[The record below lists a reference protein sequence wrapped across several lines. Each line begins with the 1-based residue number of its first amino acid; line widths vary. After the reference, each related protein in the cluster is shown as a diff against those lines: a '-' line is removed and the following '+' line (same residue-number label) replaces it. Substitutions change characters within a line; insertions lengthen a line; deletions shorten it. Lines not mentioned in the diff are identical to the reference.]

1 MNIQRRT
8 LLLGVAL
15 SAAAAFALPSVAQVN
30 EAKKIQKEADAIAYA
45 EKAPQVLALIG
56 GAGKLPDARPLRA
69 TGHGEVW
76 LVITKP
82 VADPKNPSAPKR
94 SVVVELNADTGEV
107 LDISTAE

>member
-1 MNIQRRT
+1 MKIQRRAA
-8 LLLGVAL
+8 LLAVAI
-15 SAAAAFALPSVAQVN
+15 SAVAFALPSAAQVR
-30 EAKKIQKEADAIAYA
+30 EDKKIQKEADAIAFA
-45 EKAPQVLALIG
+45 EKSPEVLALIG

-94 SVVVELNADTGEV
+94 SVVIELNADTGEIV
-107 LDISTAE
+107 DLSTAE